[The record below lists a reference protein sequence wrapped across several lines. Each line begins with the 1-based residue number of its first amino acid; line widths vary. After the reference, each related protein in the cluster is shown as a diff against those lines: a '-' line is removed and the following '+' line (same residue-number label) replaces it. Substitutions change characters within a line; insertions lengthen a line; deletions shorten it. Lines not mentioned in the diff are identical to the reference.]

1 MGDSLGGA
9 DLVHFGAFT
18 RQDARNQNRTARVV
32 AQGIATVDQLGGGKF
47 EGHGPLSVVR
57 CPLSVVRG
65 QLLALEPQALN
76 N

>member
-32 AQGIATVDQLGGGKF
+32 AQGLTSVDQLDRSDFKRHVEHHREICRSGDRVNG
-47 EGHGPLSVVR
+47 
-57 CPLSVVRG
+57 
-65 QLLALEPQALN
+65 
-76 N
+76 